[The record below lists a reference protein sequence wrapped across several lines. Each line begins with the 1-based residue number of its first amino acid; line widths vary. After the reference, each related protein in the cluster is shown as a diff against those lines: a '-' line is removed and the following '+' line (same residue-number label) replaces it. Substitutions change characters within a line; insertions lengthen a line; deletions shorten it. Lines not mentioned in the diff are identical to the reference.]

1 MHAAVAART
10 RRAAMGFAFG
20 FWIVLSLACSPPGVF
35 VTLPALVLSVVGCGL
50 CCCCCVR
57 WRKYKAYGRKIGKK
71 EVLELELQHYLPLS
85 GEDAAAVGADPR
97 AGGGGGGAHSGGA
110 ADGQTEDM

>member
-1 MHAAVAART
+1 MCHVCLEPLEGTIFVA
-10 RRAAMGFAFG
+10 
-20 FWIVLSLACSPPGVF
+20 
-35 VTLPALVLSVVGCGL
+35 LPVLVLSVVA
-50 CCCCCVR
+50 CCCVR
-57 WRKYKAYGRKIGKK
+57 WRRYKANGRKIGKK